1 MRHTVTTLIFSL
13 FLSLGTGVAFA
24 DRHNDRGH
32 DRERKEQRFH
42 GNHKDK
48 KKDKGRHKDRHDKS
62 HKGHKKDYKHGDM
75 RPGHHGNKHHGG
87 APRPGFNDP
96 SYGHGPH
103 HHHAPAPPMPP
114 RLKHMVH
121 HATRGCHDVDV
132 WQVNHDTYIVK
143 YRKGRRYYTQYLY
156 PYSERYG
163 NINPISLNWQPLSPW
178 NLIPRIQLNINL

>member
-1 MRHTVTTLIFSL
+1 MTGSARNKDFMETIRTRKRIKAGTKTGTTNRIKVTKKITSMATCVPATMATNIMA
-13 FLSLGTGVAFA
+13 G
-24 DRHNDRGH
+24 HH
-32 DRERKEQRFH
+32 DRA
-42 GNHKDK
+42 
-48 KKDKGRHKDRHDKS
+48 S
-62 HKGHKKDYKHGDM
+62 M
-75 RPGHHGNKHHGG
+75 
-87 APRPGFNDP
+87 AP

-163 NINPISLNWQPLSPW
+163 NINLISLNWQPLSPW